1 MNKKSKTLAG
11 FLTVAFCILAG
22 CGRKEAGSES
32 FLLYSQEGAE
42 ESFSGQGEAFS
53 DVRGSDGS
61 SQELKESVSGGG
73 GSSAGESVPG
83 QNTQGQGVSV
93 EGASSGS
100 DSGAVS
106 TAKAG
111 QGSRDFTEKSV
122 CVVHICGAV
131 ERPGVYTLEEG
142 SRIYQAIDQAGG
154 FREDA
159 RQDYLN
165 QADLLLDGMKV
176 YVPTDEE
183 IEQAQGDFVWKSSGV
198 EENKKT
204 DAKEEPSSL
213 ININTAGEEQLCT
226 LPGVGSSKAKSI
238 IAWRE
243 KNGAYRSIEEI
254 MNVEGIKEG
263 VFEKIKDSITV

>member
-1 MNKKSKTLAG
+1 MNKKKKTLAG

-22 CGRKEAGSES
+22 CGRKETGSES
-32 FLLYSQEGAE
+32 FLLLPDQERPEEICSGQEEEGVFSDARGLDGASQEPKGPA
-42 ESFSGQGEAFS
+42 
-53 DVRGSDGS
+53 
-61 SQELKESVSGGG
+61 SGGDPA
-73 GSSAGESVPG
+73 SASEAGEQDADLSERG
-83 QNTQGQGVSV
+83 
-93 EGASSGS
+93 
-100 DSGAVS
+100 
-106 TAKAG
+106 
-111 QGSRDFTEKSV
+111 V